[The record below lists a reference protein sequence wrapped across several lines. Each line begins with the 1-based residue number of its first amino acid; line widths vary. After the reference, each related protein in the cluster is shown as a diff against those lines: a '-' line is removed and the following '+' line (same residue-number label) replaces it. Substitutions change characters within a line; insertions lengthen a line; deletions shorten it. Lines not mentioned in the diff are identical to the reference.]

1 MLKSIPGIVRL
12 LLALVLLGSALAIG
26 GLLYFRHVLA
36 PVETDPAGAEP
47 IAFEVEPGDTL
58 GRVAWELE
66 RKGLI
71 RDARAAR
78 WLARAEDLASRLKT
92 GEYQL
97 SPGQSTRE
105 ILETLSRGRVR
116 THSIVI
122 PEGLR
127 ATEIAD
133 RLEAAGLADRDAF
146 LAVVFDPDSPGRL
159 GVEGTSLEGYLFP
172 DTYRFAR
179 GLPPQEIARSMVGEF
194 LRVYRDLEP
203 ATNGMA
209 FSMLEEVTLASIV
222 EKETGVAEERPLIAA
237 VFLNRLKRGMRLETD
252 PTVIYGIEAFDG
264 NLRRIHLRDDSNP
277 YNTYKIRGLPP
288 GPIANPGRDALRAI
302 RHPADS
308 PYLYFVS
315 RNDGTHVF
323 SKTYAEHEKAV
334 DRFQRRRRRR

>member
-1 MLKSIPGIVRL
+1 MLRSFPGIVRI
-12 LLALVLLGSALAIG
+12 LLALVLLGLILAFG
-26 GLLYFRHVLA
+26 TLLYVRSVLA
-36 PVETDPAGAEP
+36 PVAADPTGTES

-66 RKGLI
+66 QKGLI

-92 GEYQL
+92 GEYEL
-97 SPGQSTRE
+97 SPSQSTRE

-116 THSIVI
+116 THAIVI

-127 ATEIAD
+127 AAEIAD
-133 RLEAAGLADRDAF
+133 RLDAAGLADRETF
-146 LAVVFDPDSPGRL
+146 LAVVFDPDSPARM
-159 GVEGTSLEGYLFP
+159 GVEGGSLEGYLFP

-179 GLPPQEIARSMVGEF
+179 GLPPEEIARSMVGEF
-194 LRVYRDLEP
+194 LRVYRGLEP

-209 FSMLEEVTLASIV
+209 LSMLEEVTLASIV

-252 PTVIYGIEAFDG
+252 PTVIYGIEGFDG
-264 NLRRIHLRDDSNP
+264 NLRRFHLQDESNP

-288 GPIANPGRDALRAI
+288 GPIANPGRDALRAV

-308 PYLYFVS
+308 SYLYFVS

-323 SKTYAEHEKAV
+323 SKTYAEHEAAV
-334 DRFQRRRRRR
+334 DRFQRRRHRR